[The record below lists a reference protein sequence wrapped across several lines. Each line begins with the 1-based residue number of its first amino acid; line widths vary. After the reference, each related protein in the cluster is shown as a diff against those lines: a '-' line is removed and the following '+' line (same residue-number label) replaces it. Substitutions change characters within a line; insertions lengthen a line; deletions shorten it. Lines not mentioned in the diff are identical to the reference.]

1 VNSRGVLLRNM
12 QHNLW
17 QLADSIA
24 TLESSDLHGRLDL
37 KQPSGGLQLRSVEK
51 ASPFEVEIFGVSQH
65 AAQHVDIAKLDA
77 YVRGRDLVA
86 LYDESLPDHLRT
98 QIYWRALR
106 ASDLSASCE
115 PNRIAAAF
123 DLILSVNTS
132 LLDSDPQVT
141 VRSEIPASDSI
152 VQLKVDPAPEAS
164 AVLVRLGSGK
174 LSYVEL
180 VHPADACRSWIK
192 TADAARSQ
200 INHLLFQQ
208 RLEKGVILRARIRAA
223 LISSEND
230 EQLAAQLYQHFAA
243 SEPPL
248 TV

>member
-1 VNSRGVLLRNM
+1 M

-24 TLESSDLHGRLDL
+24 TLESNNVRARLDL
-37 KQPSGGLQLRSVEK
+37 KQPNSGLQIRGVEK
-51 ASPFEVEIFGVSQH
+51 DLPVELNIFGISQRVE
-65 AAQHVDIAKLDA
+65 QHIDVAKLDG

-86 LYDESLPDHLRT
+86 LYDESRPDHLRT
-98 QIYWRALR
+98 QVYWRALQ
-106 ASDLSASCE
+106 ASDLSASCKPE
-115 PNRIAAAF
+115 HVVAAF

-141 VRSEIPASDSI
+141 VRSETSRSDSI
-152 VQLKVDPAPEAS
+152 VQLKVEPAPESS
-164 AVLVRLGSGK
+164 AVLVRLVGEK

-180 VHPADACRSWIK
+180 VHSADACRSWID
-192 TADAARSQ
+192 TQAANSAE

-223 LISSEND
+223 IIASEND
-230 EQLAAQLYQHFAA
+230 EQLAAELYQHFAA